1 MSPEMTGFADLVALP
16 FLKTSFPLMDAVEW
30 QREKTMETDSDGRPN
45 MLLNPGVYSMVFS
58 SEKYRGS
65 REENTSKEGLEPR
78 F

>member
-1 MSPEMTGFADLVALP
+1 
-16 FLKTSFPLMDAVEW
+16 
-30 QREKTMETDSDGRPN
+30 METDSDGQPN

>member
-16 FLKTSFPLMDAVEW
+16 FLKTSFPLMDEV
-30 QREKTMETDSDGRPN
+30 REDDMETDSDSRPN

-65 REENTSKEGLEPR
+65 PEENTSKEGLEPR

>member
-1 MSPEMTGFADLVALP
+1 
-16 FLKTSFPLMDAVEW
+16 
-30 QREKTMETDSDGRPN
+30 METDSDGRPN